1 MLVGLSELSVPIVI
15 LLAFTSIWIS
25 LLDKVRK
32 SSKEL
37 YSVLANDI
45 SDLDTC
51 LGSILEFLTRR
62 VVELSASVE
71 GSVLYGEIKH
81 LLETLLSFNNPSSL
95 TNVALIH
102 YILNTYMREVR
113 DRSRYIMHVMII
125 GLVVVTAEVLT
136 LLITFILGYPHT
148 QIMNITIVS
157 TGITIVAMIIVLMYT
172 YIRGSEV
179 ENNVNALK
187 DIASTICRTYSTM
200 K

>member
-1 MLVGLSELSVPIVI
+1 MVVSLSELSVPIVI

-45 SDLDTC
+45 SDLDIC
-51 LGSILEFLTRR
+51 LGYILEFLTRR

-71 GSVLYGEIKH
+71 GSVLYSEIKH

-102 YILNTYMREVR
+102 YILNKYMREVR
-113 DRSRYIMHVMII
+113 DRSRYVMHVMII
-125 GLVVVTAEVLT
+125 GLIVVTTEILT
-136 LLITFILGYPHT
+136 LLITFILGYSHT
-148 QIMNITIVS
+148 
-157 TGITIVAMIIVLMYT
+157 
-172 YIRGSEV
+172 
-179 ENNVNALK
+179 
-187 DIASTICRTYSTM
+187 
-200 K
+200 

>member
-1 MLVGLSELSVPIVI
+1 VVVSLSELSVPIVI

-45 SDLDTC
+45 SDLDIC
-51 LGSILEFLTRR
+51 LGNILEFLTRR
-62 VVELSASVE
+62 VIELSASVE

-102 YILNTYMREVR
+102 YILNKYMREVR
-113 DRSRYIMHVMII
+113 DRSRYVMHVMII
-125 GLVVVTAEVLT
+125 GLIVVTTEILT
-136 LLITFILGYPHT
+136 LLITFILGYSHT
-148 QIMNITIVS
+148 
-157 TGITIVAMIIVLMYT
+157 
-172 YIRGSEV
+172 
-179 ENNVNALK
+179 
-187 DIASTICRTYSTM
+187 
-200 K
+200 